1 MRGYPEELTFWG
13 RVGAW
18 LTQTFPE
25 RQITVRS
32 EARVRYFRFG
42 RNFQVGVTAAFMI
55 AGSWVGYAT
64 ASYMLNKTIIDGK
77 ERQIET
83 ARNAYGNLLN
93 EVSDYQRKFLSI
105 TQDLEENHAL
115 MLDLVEQNTNLQ
127 QDLSTVEYKLRM
139 TEDEREQAFATRERL
154 KDELSGIQSNL
165 HSLTNRNFL
174 LQDNLDTIETNLQR
188 ALEERN
194 TALISGERMRREIG
208 QLEDRL
214 SHLQVTQLDTVGEL
228 IESTDESINNMARV
242 VEMAGLDV
250 ADILPDLDGG
260 QGGPFVAA
268 NASDAGDELGERLA
282 HLEVRLNKLQHLR
295 DRMQQVPLS
304 PPLTTYYVT
313 SNFGK
318 RRDPVNQKW
327 SMHYGLDLGG
337 PRNSNIYTTAPGR
350 VSFAGWKGNYGK
362 LIEIDH
368 GDGIKTR
375 YGHLSKIL
383 VKKGDEVDFYDKVG
397 LLGSTGR
404 STGPHVHYEVIVN
417 GKPLNPM
424 NFIVAGR
431 HVFQEVETDE

>member
-1 MRGYPEELTFWG
+1 MRGYPEEQTFLG
-13 RVGAW
+13 RVSAW
-18 LTQTFPE
+18 LTRAFPE

-42 RNFQVGVTAAFMI
+42 RNFQAAFTLIFMV
-55 AGSWVGYAT
+55 AGSWIGYST

-77 ERQIET
+77 DRQITT
-83 ARNAYGNLLN
+83 ARNAYSNLLN
-93 EVSDYQRKFLSI
+93 EVSEYQRKFLAI

-115 MLDLVEQNTNLQ
+115 MLDLVEQNTELQ

-139 TEDEREQAFATRERL
+139 TEDEREQAFVTRERL
-154 KDELSGIQSNL
+154 KDELSGIQQNL

-174 LQDNLDTIETNLQR
+174 LQDNLDTIETDLQQ

-194 TALISGERMRREIG
+194 AALITGERMRREIG

-214 SHLQVTQLDTVGEL
+214 NHLQVTQLDTVGEL
-228 IESTDESINNMARV
+228 IVRTDESIESMARV
-242 VEMAGLDV
+242 IEMAGLEM
-250 ADILPDLDGG
+250 ADILPDIDAGG

-268 NASDAGDELGERLA
+268 TTGDAGDELGERLTT
-282 HLEVRLNKLQHLR
+282 LETRLNHLQQLR
-295 DRMQQVPLS
+295 ARMAQVPLS

-313 SNFGK
+313 SSFGK

-337 PRNSNIYTTAPGR
+337 PMHSSVYTTAPG
-350 VSFAGWKGNYGK
+350 VVTYAGWKGNYGK

-375 YGHLSKIL
+375 YGHLAKIL
-383 VKKGDEVDFYDKVG
+383 VKKGEEVNFYDKIG

-404 STGPHVHYEVIVN
+404 STGPHTHYEIVVN

-424 NFIVAGR
+424 KFIVAGR
-431 HVFQEVETDE
+431 HVFQE